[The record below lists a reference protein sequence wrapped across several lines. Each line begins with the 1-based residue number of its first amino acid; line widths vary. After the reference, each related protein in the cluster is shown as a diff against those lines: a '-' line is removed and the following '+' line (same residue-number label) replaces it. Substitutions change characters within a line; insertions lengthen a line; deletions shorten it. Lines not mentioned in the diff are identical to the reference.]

1 MGIKIWKRGN
11 NCFIFAPAF
20 GKSWAE
26 ETGGTPG
33 SKFLKKVSKKFRK
46 DFAEQKSGIIFA
58 DAFPQKF
65 WGFLEA
71 KKVL

>member
-1 MGIKIWKRGN
+1 MFYLCTRFREELQEGKGVNKPKR
-11 NCFIFAPAF
+11 
-20 GKSWAE
+20 E
-26 ETGGTPG
+26 
-33 SKFLKKVSKKFRK
+33 FLKKVSKKFRK